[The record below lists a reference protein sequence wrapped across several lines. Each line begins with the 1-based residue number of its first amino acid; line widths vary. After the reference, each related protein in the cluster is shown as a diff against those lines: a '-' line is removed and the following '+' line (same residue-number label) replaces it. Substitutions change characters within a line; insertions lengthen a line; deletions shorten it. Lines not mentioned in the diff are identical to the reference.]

1 MREFSIV
8 GSPLFIDLS
17 QDQIE
22 ELLETFKHTVLNFEK
37 GEIIVCQGD
46 VCKHLYILAIGSVK
60 TEMFTEEGG
69 NLAIANIQAPN
80 PLASA
85 FLFADNNRFPVDVI
99 AETEVAIIRFPKEE
113 VIKMFSKYPE
123 FLSRYISFNS
133 NITQFLSSKLH
144 LFTIKTIKGK
154 ISHYLLGLAAQ
165 SAQKNGRITVKAD
178 KNQTELAKLFG
189 VARPSLSRTLSEMEQ
204 EGIISVN
211 RSEFVIENLDAL
223 KKSI

>member
-1 MREFSIV
+1 MQEYSIV
-8 GSPLFIDLS
+8 GCPLFIDLNEA
-17 QDQIE
+17 QID
-22 ELLETFKHTVLNFEK
+22 ELLSQINHTVLTFEK
-37 GEIIVCQGD
+37 GEFIVCQGD
-46 VCKHLYILAIGSVK
+46 ICKHLYILANGSVK

-69 NLAIANIQAPN
+69 NLAIANLQAPS

-99 AETEVAIIRFPKEE
+99 AESDVVIVRFSKNEVL
-113 VIKMFSKYPE
+113 KMFSIYPE

-144 LFTIKTIKGK
+144 LLTIKTIKGK

-165 SAQKNGRITVKAD
+165 SAQINGKIVVKAD
-178 KNQTELAKLFG
+178 KNQTELAKFFG
-189 VARPSLSRTLSEMEQ
+189 VARPSLARTLSEMEQ